1 MSATRTVGTPIPDG
15 VSRAA
20 HQSFLMLRVGFTV
33 LPIVFGLDKFTNLL
47 VDWRQYLAPWIV
59 ALAPV
64 GPSTVMH
71 VVGVVEIVAGLV
83 VALKPRY
90 GAWLVAAWLGG
101 IILTLATSPA
111 WFDVALRDVGLLL
124 AALTLARLAAV
135 FDPPGR
141 TLRRRGVGEA
151 VEAEHS

>member
-1 MSATRTVGTPIPDG
+1 MSATHAVGTPTADR

-20 HQSFLMLRVGFTV
+20 HQSYLVLRLGFTV
-33 LPIVFGLDKFTNLL
+33 LPIVFGLDKFTDLL
-47 VDWRQYLAPWIV
+47 VDWQQYLAPWLV
-59 ALAPV
+59 AIAPF
-64 GPSTVMH
+64 GPSTIMH
-71 VVGVVEIVAGLV
+71 VVGVVEIAAGLV

-101 IILTLATSPA
+101 IVLTLVTSPA

-135 FDPPGR
+135 FDPPGLTP
-141 TLRRRGVGEA
+141 TLDRSA
-151 VEAEHS
+151 